1 MIDFYEIEN
10 INGEER
16 LFLYINIDFEFGRL
30 SLKEKKTT
38 LENIVK
44 KFIKEN
50 HIAFKGTIVSLILG
64 GVIIGN
70 VVLNNH
76 TVENNYDVI
85 PKVMET
91 TKILEVPEEKN
102 NIEIIIMD
110 DESSKKDV
118 PNINE
123 SSKESLNNQIIVDY
137 KTNSTNKEAFI
148 ESKNN
153 LVIEEANT
161 SNSINENYVTLK
173 RRDGSI
179 LNLTLENY
187 LIGVLGAEM
196 PATFNLEA
204 LKAQAVVART
214 YTLKSISTGKV
225 LTDNESTQSYKS
237 DLELKQ
243 LWGNSYET
251 YYNKIKMAVLETEG
265 EYLTYNNNYIEAV
278 YHSTSNG
285 KTEDAS
291 SVWGNYFPYLV
302 SVSSIYD
309 ESNPTFLYEKKI
321 SYDEIS
327 TKLNI
332 TVNNNSELIVLSY
345 TNGDRVGSISIN
357 GKIYSGVLF
366 RNLLGLRSATFD
378 FSKEPDGIKF
388 TTKGYGHGVGMSQY
402 GANGLAKNGY
412 SYKDILKHYYPGV
425 NILK

>member
-321 SYDEIS
+321 SYEEIS